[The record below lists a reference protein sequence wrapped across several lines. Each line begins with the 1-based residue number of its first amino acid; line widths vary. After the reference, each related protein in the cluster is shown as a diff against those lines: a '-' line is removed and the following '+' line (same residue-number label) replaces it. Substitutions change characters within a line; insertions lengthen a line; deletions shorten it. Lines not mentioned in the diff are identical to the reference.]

1 MRLGMGFNSYTQQL
15 CCNDVVRKADAS
27 PVTEED
33 IKTMAPSAPESSS
46 RGASSILATPK
57 GSMVTRKHSIVAG
70 KDGQNEVSQVV
81 SWSASFVDKASDVTK
96 KLNISDKW
104 KGALS
109 VAVEA
114 LGEVKVSGHYID
126 TNTLKESDA
135 TYNITVSVDNE
146 RLEVPEMTEFYPIK
160 HVQPSQFTEVYGDC
174 FISGFISG
182 GSFVADIHLKR
193 NEDKKE
199 SDMGGQLSIQGQVSG
214 LDVKGD
220 IKGGMTN
227 NTYKKDYNTTITV
240 NWKGGG
246 DIKPN
251 DITEWDIESLLK
263 VAMEFPDKVAAC
275 PQNTFA
281 ILTKYTSLRSYY
293 RANVL
298 GSPLDYENAGI
309 YTNSLLDAYVQDYKY
324 IWSQIQERINLLDKN
339 LITIHKLEEPEGL
352 QSYRKNFQETYEA
365 LKQTYDKSL
374 ALHKTD
380 PTQYPRT
387 LEEPL
392 LPNRLEAYAGDL
404 FGLDLAKR
412 DCRLEMIKIVK
423 EVAEV
428 TRDPQVAADPFRVC
442 RYVAPSIFRRL
453 VPADRPIDPPM
464 SKKESE
470 QLKKNV
476 AGDVHRTAQ
485 DLQSPRLH
493 QTGDPAIELE
503 KRVNMKYGHKADNWR
518 IGTITGREASST
530 SGTVFNDLDILDKTY
545 VLSHIAVW
553 YNDHHV
559 VGVEL
564 KYMNG
569 QAILHGTKDQ
579 QFQTSSYSLQ
589 PQEKVCFVGIE
600 SHTDTLG
607 SIWIDTIR
615 IGTNRDI
622 WVVEAPKRFAQHR
635 TYATKA
641 PRPMG
646 DNEWDLKGFYGS
658 FDASLGANG
667 ITQLGPIW
675 GREAMDEP
683 APDYWPLF
691 DSDAWLGVYDWHI
704 GLVDSMKFHHHR
716 GTQFRLSPMHGHLN
730 NSSGIPFNALDIID
744 KYWILKK
751 FTFFFTTSSEMLVL
765 SGVSADY
772 TNKKQLQYGKCD
784 PSATAIVPWDPQMGS
799 QTRVVGVAIC
809 IKERQ
814 SLPQQCLGLKL
825 RIEKDPEKPKESPKG
840 ESKDMSKS
848 EVKDTPKDGSVP
860 DRSKTSKEEPE
871 PVAPEISDQW
881 IMGDL
886 AITHEETCWGA
897 VSSCPSSPKGNWT
910 IRGFAGHACPDG
922 IEALMVIWGRA

>member
-15 CCNDVVRKADAS
+15 CCNDVVRKADGS
-27 PVTEED
+27 PVAEED

-46 RGASSILATPK
+46 HGTSSLLATPK
-57 GSMVTRKHSIVAG
+57 GSMVTRNTIGAG
-70 KDGQNEVSQVV
+70 NDGQNEVSQVV

-96 KLNISDKW
+96 KLNIS
-104 KGALS
+104 GALS

-135 TYNITVSVDNE
+135 TYNITVNVDNE
-146 RLEVPEMTEFYPIK
+146 KLEVPEMTEFYPIK

-193 NEDKKE
+193 NEDKKQ
-199 SDMGGQLSIQGQVSG
+199 SDMGGDISLQGKVSG
-214 LDVKGD
+214 LDIKGE

-227 NTYKKDYNTTITV
+227 KSYKKDYNTTITV

-251 DITEWDIESLLK
+251 DIAEWDIESLLK

-275 PQNTFA
+275 PQNTYA
-281 ILTKYTSLRSYY
+281 IITKYTSLRSYY

-309 YTNSLLDAYVQDYKY
+309 YTNSLLDAYVDYKY

-339 LITIHKLEEPEGL
+339 LITIHKLKEPEGL
-352 QSYRKNFQETYEA
+352 PSYRKNFQDTYEA

-374 ALHKTD
+374 ALHKAD
-380 PTQYPRT
+380 PTLYPRT

-423 EVAEV
+423 EVSEV

-453 VPADRPIDPPM
+453 VPADRPIDPPI

-470 QLKKNV
+470 QLKQNV
-476 AGDVHRTAQ
+476 ADNVHRTAQ
-485 DLQSPRLH
+485 DLQNPRLH

-530 SGTVFNDLDILDKTY
+530 SGTVFNDLDVLDKTY

-600 SHTDTLG
+600 SHTDNLG

-615 IGTNRDI
+615 VGTNRDI
-622 WVVEAPKRFAQHR
+622 WVVEAPKRFTQHH
-635 TYATKA
+635 TYAAKA

-658 FDASLGANG
+658 FDTTLGVNG

-683 APDYWPLF
+683 APEYWPLF
-691 DSDAWLGVYDWHI
+691 DADAWPGVYDWPI

-751 FTFFFTTSSEMLVL
+751 VTFFFTTHSEMSVL
-765 SGVSADY
+765 SGISADY

-784 PSATAIVPWDPQMGS
+784 PSATAIVAWDAQMGS
-799 QTRVVGVAIC
+799 QTHVVGVAIC

-814 SLPQQCLGLKL
+814 SLSQQCLGLKL
-825 RIEKDPEKPKESPKG
+825 LLEKDPEKPKDSPKG
-840 ESKDMSKS
+840 ESKDMPKN
-848 EVKDTPKDGSVP
+848 EVKDKPKDGGVP
-860 DRSKTSKEEPE
+860 DGSKTAKEEPE
-871 PVAPEISDQW
+871 PVAPEISDHW
-881 IMGDL
+881 IVGDL

-910 IRGFAGHACPDG
+910 IRGFAGHACPVG
-922 IEALMVIWGRA
+922 IETLMVIWGRE